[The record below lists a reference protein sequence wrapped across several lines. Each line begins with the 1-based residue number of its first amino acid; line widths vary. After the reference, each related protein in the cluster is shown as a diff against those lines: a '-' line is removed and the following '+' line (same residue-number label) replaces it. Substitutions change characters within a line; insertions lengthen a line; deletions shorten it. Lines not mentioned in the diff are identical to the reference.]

1 MSFGILYRELHS
13 PEAFLKRK
21 SIRNRAKVLQEEI
34 LGSCEVD
41 LIQSV
46 VKVLGSTAKF
56 GRMASNS
63 EERDILFSILIG
75 SIPTGAMLVA
85 SFALMNLKVQPLIEA
100 CFQNFC
106 AGLILAAV
114 SLELLP
120 LMSPSETTTPF
131 DSVLGT
137 TLGFILGIGMINGVS
152 KVIDGFENASHEHPP
167 DGPIIPKCEVTCK
180 NYVELGKE
188 TVQKAVPQWEVS
200 PNGGRRQIVLP
211 WVNKNITSPQRT
223 METKALSKENE
234 SSKIL
239 NNGISKQS
247 YSQLGSIELSASVKG
262 SLSMENF
269 DLDRAGCAEDGYDH
283 EAILYA
289 AMAIATP
296 SHRAHIKEH
305 FTEIVNAIS
314 VLESNTNSLMRGKTP
329 LDFMQSEK
337 LAEEIDEEIHMLQY
351 RLDHTRR

>member
-1 MSFGILYRELHS
+1 
-13 PEAFLKRK
+13 
-21 SIRNRAKVLQEEI
+21 
-34 LGSCEVD
+34 
-41 LIQSV
+41 
-46 VKVLGSTAKF
+46 
-56 GRMASNS
+56 MATKS
-63 EERDILFSILIG
+63 EERDILFSVLIG
-75 SIPTGAMLVA
+75 SIPTGSMLVA
-85 SFALMNLKVQPLIEA
+85 SFVLMNLKVAPLIEA

-120 LMSPSETTTPF
+120 LMSPSDTTTPL
-131 DSVLGT
+131 DSVIGT

-152 KVIDGFENASHEHPP
+152 KLIDSFESAPHEHMP
-167 DGPIIPKCEVTCK
+167 DGPITPRCEVTCK
-180 NYVELGKE
+180 NYVEQEKE
-188 TVQKAVPQWEVS
+188 TVDKAAPQWEVS

-211 WVNKNITSPQRT
+211 WVNKNTTSPQRT
-223 METKALSKENE
+223 METKALYQDSE

-239 NNGISKQS
+239 NNAISKQS
-247 YSQLGSIELSASVKG
+247 YSQLGSIEISASVRV

-283 EAILYA
+283 EAILFA

-305 FTEIVNAIS
+305 ITEIVNAIS
-314 VLESNTNSLMRGKTP
+314 ILESNTNSLMRRKTS

>member
-1 MSFGILYRELHS
+1 
-13 PEAFLKRK
+13 
-21 SIRNRAKVLQEEI
+21 
-34 LGSCEVD
+34 
-41 LIQSV
+41 
-46 VKVLGSTAKF
+46 
-56 GRMASNS
+56 MADHTNVQ
-63 EERDILFSILIG
+63 DILFSILIG
-75 SIPTGAMLVA
+75 SIPTGSMLVA
-85 SFALMNLKVQPLIEA
+85 SFVLMNLKVQPLIEA

-114 SLELLP
+114 SLELIP

-131 DSVLGT
+131 DSAAGT
-137 TLGFILGIGMINGVS
+137 TLGFILGICMINGVS
-152 KVIDGFENASHEHPP
+152 KMIDGFESGPHDHAP
-167 DGPIIPKCEVTCK
+167 DGVVMTKCEVSCK
-180 NYVELGKE
+180 NYVEQNKE
-188 TVQKAVPQWEVS
+188 TAEKAVPQWEMS

-211 WVNKNITSPQRT
+211 WVNTSTSSPKRT
-223 METKALSKENE
+223 IETKTTSKENE

-239 NNGISKQS
+239 TGTSKQS
-247 YSQLGSIELSASVKG
+247 YSQVGSFELMATTKGDLRIE
-262 SLSMENF
+262 NY

-305 FTEIVNAIS
+305 FQEIVNAIS
-314 VLESNTNSLMRGKTP
+314 VLESNTNSLMKGKAP